1 MDIEPK
7 QLAEKPKK
15 VGKSEG
21 RDIYQLRT
29 KGGWHMI
36 VAPKNGR
43 METLGAGPLAAV
55 ARHIANKKKSDIE
68 WTELSKSE
76 HVSPEAIE
84 ELVPKYEKVT
94 HEIRVAA
101 GDETE

>member
-7 QLAEKPKK
+7 QLAEKPRKI
-15 VGKSEG
+15 GEMNG
-21 RDIYQLRT
+21 RNVYSLRT
-29 KGGWHMI
+29 KGGWHMV
-36 VAPKNGR
+36 VAPKEGR

-55 ARHIANKKKSDIE
+55 AQHIATKKHQGIN

-84 ELVPKYEKVT
+84 SIVDKYELVT
-94 HEIRVAA
+94 NEIRKHQ
-101 GDETE
+101 GDEEI